1 MIRLPSM
8 GKNLPAKKHT
18 IGNPTQLKLRY
29 ILNHNANAL
38 AGNNDS
44 HFIDI
49 ARGLSAV
56 NRRFYRQGLY
66 YHVASVTVH
75 DSNQNVWCK
84 FATAPDTY
92 WTKNA
97 WIRGFRAWSKM
108 NSKAAEAAQMNGD
121 DLALGGKYHDF
132 KIFLNNN
139 HRLHQQA
146 DPVVDVPNPI
156 GSQDYVGT
164 DINDLFN
171 DFLPVTQEVLYGD
184 WDYSEFRTQDP
195 PSDPTWIHLLG
206 PHEEGAVY
214 TDSYGLITGYFET
227 KNQVPSELPVQD
239 ADLNTDYIA
248 NLFDSSDEFD
258 DIIQDLEEKND
269 APPYRQDLIAQDTM
283 VQEQTANSAGAGA
296 VTRTGGFTVPFG
308 LLEVITNSATDGK
321 VEVVIE
327 LTAGTYNGVAAARV
341 C

>member
-29 ILNHNANAL
+29 ILEHNATAL

-92 WTKNA
+92 WVKNA
-97 WIRGFRAWSKM
+97 WIRGFRAWSKL
-108 NSKAAEAAQMNGD
+108 NSEAAKSAQMNGD
-121 DLALGGKYHDF
+121 DLALAGKYHDF
-132 KIFLNNN
+132 KIFLNQN
-139 HRLHQQA
+139 HKDHQENGT
-146 DPVVDVPNPI
+146 DVPVPI
-156 GSQDYVGT
+156 GSQDYLGVQLG
-164 DINDLFN
+164 DLFD
-171 DFLPVTQEVLYGD
+171 DFIKSPQEFVYGD
-184 WDYSEFRTQDP
+184 WDYSELRTMDP
-195 PSDPTWIHLLG
+195 PSDPTFMHLLG
-206 PHEEGAVY
+206 DHETNSN
-214 TDSYGLITGYFET
+214 TDYVSYGLCKGYFDT
-227 KNQVPSELPVQD
+227 KNQVPMELPAQSD
-239 ADLNTDYIA
+239 DLNTDYVS

-258 DIIQDLEEKND
+258 NILEDLEDKND
-269 APPYRQDLIAQDTM
+269 DPPYHRTLIAQDTM
-283 VQEQTANSAGAGA
+283 IQEQTANSAGAGA